1 MERLRWK
8 KKEDKD
14 FDCYDII
21 DLYKAKIITKDE
33 ARYLVSQIVKVWF
46 PQ

>member
-1 MERLRWK
+1 MKRLRWK
-8 KKEDKD
+8 KTEDKD
-14 FDCYDII
+14 FDCYDVI

-33 ARYLVSQIVKVWF
+33 ARYLVYRITRVWF